1 MNVPAK
7 ANKNNMRKGERTL
20 ENLINQLTS
29 THDKDAQVNF
39 LQEIGKKLLTEYVI
53 KIGDIT
59 IKPLWVEAYYSD
71 TNTGFVDEAVHGN
84 ECQKNQYGALYFHH
98 KTDDQRSGVDIC
110 LSCGNYYLSYL
121 LKYTLVNGIFKSQA
135 QLSRVI
141 RHKLREDDKNVLVR
155 EQNPTEVI
163 VCTKRIRITSSEYKD
178 ADLAIV
184 RDINQRF
191 VTDSG
196 EKKSLPQKIKL
207 LKAYINAVYSDD
219 QTITE
224 EKKADISR
232 RLVGEYWK
240 TLFE

>member
-1 MNVPAK
+1 M
-7 ANKNNMRKGERTL
+7 ED
-20 ENLINQLTS
+20 LINQLTS

-53 KIGDIT
+53 KVGDIT

-135 QLSRVI
+135 QLSSMI
-141 RHKLREDDKNVLVR
+141 PHELRGTAKNVLVK
-155 EQNPTEVI
+155 EQNPAEVM
-163 VCTKRIRITSSEYKD
+163 VCTKRIGIASSAYKD
-178 ADLAIV
+178 EDLAIA

-191 VTDSG
+191 ATESG
-196 EKKSLPQKIKL
+196 EKKSLPQKTEL
-207 LKAYINAVYSDD
+207 LKAYIDAVYSDD
-219 QTITE
+219 QVNTE
-224 EKKADISR
+224 EQKAAISR
-232 RLVGEYWK
+232 KLVGEYWK
-240 TLFE
+240 GLFE

>member
-1 MNVPAK
+1 M
-7 ANKNNMRKGERTL
+7 

-39 LQEIGKKLLTEYVI
+39 LQEIGKKLRTEYVI

-110 LSCGNYYLSYL
+110 LSCSNYYLSYL

-135 QLSRVI
+135 QLSSVI
-141 RHKLREDDKNVLVR
+141 PHELRGTAKNALVK
-155 EQNPTEVI
+155 EQNPAEVM
-163 VCTKRIRITSSEYKD
+163 VCTKRIGIMSSAYKD
-178 ADLAIV
+178 ADLAIA

-196 EKKSLPQKIKL
+196 EKKSLPQKTEL
-207 LKAYINAVYSDD
+207 LKAYIDAVYSDD
-219 QTITE
+219 QISTE
-224 EKKADISR
+224 EQKAAISR
-232 RLVGEYWK
+232 KLVGEYWK
-240 TLFE
+240 GLFE

>member
-1 MNVPAK
+1 M
-7 ANKNNMRKGERTL
+7 

-135 QLSRVI
+135 QLSSMI
-141 RHKLREDDKNVLVR
+141 PHELRGTAKNVLVK
-155 EQNPTEVI
+155 EQNPAEVMI
-163 VCTKRIRITSSEYKD
+163 CTKRIGIMSSAYKD
-178 ADLAIV
+178 ADLAIA

-196 EKKSLPQKIKL
+196 EKKSLPQKTEL
-207 LKAYINAVYSDD
+207 LKAYTDAVYSDD
-219 QTITE
+219 QINTE
-224 EKKADISR
+224 EQKAAISR
-232 RLVGEYWK
+232 KLVGEYWK
-240 TLFE
+240 GLFE

>member
-1 MNVPAK
+1 MK
-7 ANKNNMRKGERTL
+7 
-20 ENLINQLTS
+20 NLINQLTS

-135 QLSRVI
+135 QLSSVI
-141 RHKLREDDKNVLVR
+141 PHELRGTAKNVLVK
-155 EQNPTEVI
+155 EQNPAEVM
-163 VCTKRIRITSSEYKD
+163 VCTKRIGIMSSAYKD
-178 ADLAIV
+178 ADLAIA

-196 EKKSLPQKIKL
+196 EKKSLPQKTEL
-207 LKAYINAVYSDD
+207 LKAYIDAIYSDD
-219 QTITE
+219 QISTE
-224 EKKADISR
+224 EQKAAISR
-232 RLVGEYWK
+232 KLVGEYWK
-240 TLFE
+240 GLFE

>member
-1 MNVPAK
+1 MK
-7 ANKNNMRKGERTL
+7 D
-20 ENLINQLTS
+20 LIIRLTS
-29 THDKDAQVNF
+29 TSDKAVQVKL

-53 KIGDIT
+53 KAGDIT

-135 QLSRVI
+135 QLSSMI
-141 RHKLREDDKNVLVR
+141 PHELRGTAKNVLVK
-155 EQNPTEVI
+155 EQNPAEVM
-163 VCTKRIRITSSEYKD
+163 VCTKRIGIMSSAYKD
-178 ADLAIV
+178 ADLAIA

-196 EKKSLPQKIKL
+196 EKKSLPQKTEL
-207 LKAYINAVYSDD
+207 LKAYIDAVYSDD
-219 QTITE
+219 QINTE
-224 EKKADISR
+224 EQKAAISR
-232 RLVGEYWK
+232 KLVGEYWK
-240 TLFE
+240 GLFE

>member
-1 MNVPAK
+1 M
-7 ANKNNMRKGERTL
+7 ED
-20 ENLINQLTS
+20 LINQLTS

-135 QLSRVI
+135 QLSSVI
-141 RHKLREDDKNVLVR
+141 PHELRGTAKNVLVK
-155 EQNPTEVI
+155 EQNPAEVM
-163 VCTKRIRITSSEYKD
+163 VCTKRIGIMSSAYKD
-178 ADLAIV
+178 ADLAIA

-196 EKKSLPQKIKL
+196 EKKSLPQKTEL
-207 LKAYINAVYSDD
+207 LKAYIDAIYSDD
-219 QTITE
+219 QINTE
-224 EKKADISR
+224 EQKAAISR
-232 RLVGEYWK
+232 KLVGEYWK
-240 TLFE
+240 GLFE

>member
-1 MNVPAK
+1 M
-7 ANKNNMRKGERTL
+7 
-20 ENLINQLTS
+20 ENLINQLTR

-135 QLSRVI
+135 QLSSMI
-141 RHKLREDDKNVLVR
+141 PHELRGTAKNVLVK
-155 EQNPTEVI
+155 EQNPAEVM
-163 VCTKRIRITSSEYKD
+163 VCTKRIGIMSSAYKD

-196 EKKSLPQKIKL
+196 EKKSLPQKTEL
-207 LKAYINAVYSDD
+207 LKAYIDAVYSDD
-219 QTITE
+219 QISTE
-224 EKKADISR
+224 EQKAAISR
-232 RLVGEYWK
+232 KLVGEYWK
-240 TLFE
+240 GLFE

>member
-1 MNVPAK
+1 M
-7 ANKNNMRKGERTL
+7 

-53 KIGDIT
+53 KIGDTT

-135 QLSRVI
+135 QLSSMI
-141 RHKLREDDKNVLVR
+141 PHELRGTAKNILVK
-155 EQNPTEVI
+155 EQNPAEVM
-163 VCTKRIRITSSEYKD
+163 VCTKRIGIMSSAYKD
-178 ADLAIV
+178 ADLAIA

-196 EKKSLPQKIKL
+196 EKKSLPQKTEL
-207 LKAYINAVYSDD
+207 LKAYIDAVYSDD
-219 QTITE
+219 QINTE
-224 EKKADISR
+224 EQKAAISR
-232 RLVGEYWK
+232 KLVGEYWK
-240 TLFE
+240 GLFE

>member
-1 MNVPAK
+1 M
-7 ANKNNMRKGERTL
+7 

-135 QLSRVI
+135 QLSSMI
-141 RHKLREDDKNVLVR
+141 PHGLRGTAKNVLVK
-155 EQNPTEVI
+155 EQNPAEVM
-163 VCTKRIRITSSEYKD
+163 VCTKRIGIMSSAYKD
-178 ADLAIV
+178 ADLAIA

-196 EKKSLPQKIKL
+196 EKKSLPQKTEL
-207 LKAYINAVYSDD
+207 LKAYIDAVYSDG
-219 QTITE
+219 QINTE
-224 EKKADISR
+224 EQKAAISR
-232 RLVGEYWK
+232 KLVGEYWK
-240 TLFE
+240 GLFE

>member
-1 MNVPAK
+1 M
-7 ANKNNMRKGERTL
+7 ED
-20 ENLINQLTS
+20 LINQLTS

-135 QLSRVI
+135 QLSSVI
-141 RHKLREDDKNVLVR
+141 PHELRGTAKNVLVK
-155 EQNPTEVI
+155 EQNPAEVM
-163 VCTKRIRITSSEYKD
+163 VCTKRIGIMSSAYKD
-178 ADLAIV
+178 ADLAIA

-196 EKKSLPQKIKL
+196 EKKSLPQKTEL
-207 LKAYINAVYSDD
+207 LKAYIDAVYSDD
-219 QTITE
+219 QINTE
-224 EKKADISR
+224 EQKAAISR
-232 RLVGEYWK
+232 KLVGEYWK
-240 TLFE
+240 GLFE

>member
-1 MNVPAK
+1 M
-7 ANKNNMRKGERTL
+7 

-135 QLSRVI
+135 QLSSMI
-141 RHKLREDDKNVLVR
+141 PHELRGTAKNVLVK
-155 EQNPTEVI
+155 EQNPAEVM
-163 VCTKRIRITSSEYKD
+163 VCTKRIGIMSSAYKD
-178 ADLAIV
+178 AALAIA

-196 EKKSLPQKIKL
+196 EKKSLPQKTEL
-207 LKAYINAVYSDD
+207 LKAYIDAVYSDD
-219 QTITE
+219 QINTE
-224 EKKADISR
+224 EQKAAISR
-232 RLVGEYWK
+232 KLVGEYWK
-240 TLFE
+240 GLFE

>member
-1 MNVPAK
+1 M
-7 ANKNNMRKGERTL
+7 

-29 THDKDAQVNF
+29 THDKDAQVKL

-135 QLSRVI
+135 QLSSMI
-141 RHKLREDDKNVLVR
+141 PHELRGTAKNILVK
-155 EQNPTEVI
+155 EQNPAEVM
-163 VCTKRIRITSSEYKD
+163 VCTKRIGIMSSAYKD
-178 ADLAIV
+178 ADLAIA

-196 EKKSLPQKIKL
+196 EKKSLPQKTEL
-207 LKAYINAVYSDD
+207 LKAYIDAVYSDD
-219 QTITE
+219 QINTE
-224 EKKADISR
+224 EQKAAISR
-232 RLVGEYWK
+232 KLVGEYWK
-240 TLFE
+240 GLFE

>member
-1 MNVPAK
+1 M
-7 ANKNNMRKGERTL
+7 ED
-20 ENLINQLTS
+20 LINQLTS

-135 QLSRVI
+135 QLSSMI
-141 RHKLREDDKNVLVR
+141 PHELRGTAKNVLVK
-155 EQNPTEVI
+155 EQNPAEVM
-163 VCTKRIRITSSEYKD
+163 VCTKRIGIMSSAYKD

-196 EKKSLPQKIKL
+196 EKKSLPQKTEL
-207 LKAYINAVYSDD
+207 LKAYIDAVYSDD
-219 QTITE
+219 QISTE
-224 EKKADISR
+224 EQKAAISR
-232 RLVGEYWK
+232 KLVGEYWK
-240 TLFE
+240 GLFE

>member
-1 MNVPAK
+1 M
-7 ANKNNMRKGERTL
+7 

-98 KTDDQRSGVDIC
+98 KTDGQRSGVDIC

-135 QLSRVI
+135 QLSSMI
-141 RHKLREDDKNVLVR
+141 PHELRGTAKNVLVK
-155 EQNPTEVI
+155 EQNPAEVMI
-163 VCTKRIRITSSEYKD
+163 CTKRIGIMSSAYKD
-178 ADLAIV
+178 ADLAIA

-196 EKKSLPQKIKL
+196 EKKSLPQKTEL
-207 LKAYINAVYSDD
+207 LKAYIDAVYSDD
-219 QTITE
+219 QINTE
-224 EKKADISR
+224 EQKAAISR
-232 RLVGEYWK
+232 KLVGEYWK
-240 TLFE
+240 GLFE

>member
-1 MNVPAK
+1 M
-7 ANKNNMRKGERTL
+7 

-39 LQEIGKKLLTEYVI
+39 LQQIGKKLLTEYVI

-84 ECQKNQYGALYFHH
+84 ECQKNRYGVLYFHH

-135 QLSRVI
+135 QLSSMI
-141 RHKLREDDKNVLVR
+141 PHELRGTAKNVLVK
-155 EQNPTEVI
+155 EQNPAEVM
-163 VCTKRIRITSSEYKD
+163 VCTKRIGIMSSAYKD
-178 ADLAIV
+178 ADLAIA

-196 EKKSLPQKIKL
+196 EKKSLPQKTEL
-207 LKAYINAVYSDD
+207 LKAYIDAVYSDD
-219 QTITE
+219 QISTE
-224 EKKADISR
+224 EQKAAISR
-232 RLVGEYWK
+232 KLVGEYWK
-240 TLFE
+240 GLFE

>member
-1 MNVPAK
+1 M
-7 ANKNNMRKGERTL
+7 

-29 THDKDAQVNF
+29 THDKDAQVKL

-121 LKYTLVNGIFKSQA
+121 LKYTLVNGVFKSQA
-135 QLSRVI
+135 QLSSMI
-141 RHKLREDDKNVLVR
+141 PHELREDAKNVLVK
-155 EQNPTEVI
+155 EQNPAEVM
-163 VCTKRIRITSSEYKD
+163 VCTKRIGIASSAYKD
-178 ADLAIV
+178 EDLAIA

-191 VTDSG
+191 ATDSG
-196 EKKSLPQKIKL
+196 EKKSLPQKTEL
-207 LKAYINAVYSDD
+207 LKAYIDAVYSDD
-219 QTITE
+219 QVNTE
-224 EKKADISR
+224 EQKAAISR
-232 RLVGEYWK
+232 KLVGEYWK
-240 TLFE
+240 GLFE

>member
-1 MNVPAK
+1 M
-7 ANKNNMRKGERTL
+7 ED
-20 ENLINQLTS
+20 LINQLTS

-53 KIGDIT
+53 KVGDIT

-84 ECQKNQYGALYFHH
+84 ECQKNQYGAPYFHH

-135 QLSRVI
+135 QLSSMI
-141 RHKLREDDKNVLVR
+141 PHELRGTAKNVLVK
-155 EQNPTEVI
+155 EQNPAEVM
-163 VCTKRIRITSSEYKD
+163 VCTKRIGIMSSAYKD
-178 ADLAIV
+178 ADLAIA

-196 EKKSLPQKIKL
+196 EKKSLPQKTEL
-207 LKAYINAVYSDD
+207 LKAYIDAVYSDD
-219 QTITE
+219 QINTE
-224 EKKADISR
+224 EQKAAISR
-232 RLVGEYWK
+232 KLVGEYWK
-240 TLFE
+240 GLFE

>member
-1 MNVPAK
+1 M
-7 ANKNNMRKGERTL
+7 ED
-20 ENLINQLTS
+20 LINQLTS

-135 QLSRVI
+135 QLSSMI
-141 RHKLREDDKNVLVR
+141 PHGLRGPAKNVLVK
-155 EQNPTEVI
+155 EQNPAEVM
-163 VCTKRIRITSSEYKD
+163 VCTKRIGIMSSAYKD

-196 EKKSLPQKIKL
+196 EKKSLPQKTEL
-207 LKAYINAVYSDD
+207 LKAYIDAVYSDD
-219 QTITE
+219 QINTE
-224 EKKADISR
+224 EQKAAISR
-232 RLVGEYWK
+232 KLVGEYWK
-240 TLFE
+240 GLFE

>member
-1 MNVPAK
+1 M
-7 ANKNNMRKGERTL
+7 ED
-20 ENLINQLTS
+20 LINQLTS

-53 KIGDIT
+53 KVGDIT
-59 IKPLWVEAYYSD
+59 IKSLWVEAYYSD

-84 ECQKNQYGALYFHH
+84 ECQKDQYGALYFHH

-135 QLSRVI
+135 QLSSMI
-141 RHKLREDDKNVLVR
+141 PHELRGTAKNVLVK
-155 EQNPTEVI
+155 EQNPAEVM
-163 VCTKRIRITSSEYKD
+163 VCTKRIGIMSSAYKD
-178 ADLAIV
+178 ADMAIA

-196 EKKSLPQKIKL
+196 EKKSLPQKTEL
-207 LKAYINAVYSDD
+207 LKAYIDAVYSDD
-219 QTITE
+219 QINTE
-224 EKKADISR
+224 EQKAAISR
-232 RLVGEYWK
+232 KLVGEYWK
-240 TLFE
+240 GLFE

>member
-1 MNVPAK
+1 MTDLVK
-7 ANKNNMRKGERTL
+7 QL
-20 ENLINQLTS
+20 ENTNEKT
-29 THDKDAQVNF
+29 AQIKI

-135 QLSRVI
+135 QLSSMI
-141 RHKLREDDKNVLVR
+141 PHELRGTAKNVLVK
-155 EQNPTEVI
+155 EQNPAEVMI
-163 VCTKRIRITSSEYKD
+163 CTKRIGIMSSAYKD
-178 ADLAIV
+178 ADLAIA

-196 EKKSLPQKIKL
+196 EKKSLPQKTEL
-207 LKAYINAVYSDD
+207 LKAYIDAVYSDD
-219 QTITE
+219 QINTE
-224 EKKADISR
+224 EQKAAISR
-232 RLVGEYWK
+232 KLVGEYWK
-240 TLFE
+240 GLFE

>member
-1 MNVPAK
+1 MEDLKCLVK
-7 ANKNNMRKGERTL
+7 KL
-20 ENLINQLTS
+20 EQTS
-29 THDKDAQVNF
+29 NEKEQIRL
-39 LQEIGKKLLTEYVI
+39 LQEIGNKLLTEYVI

-135 QLSRVI
+135 QLSSMI
-141 RHKLREDDKNVLVR
+141 PHELRGTAKNVLVK
-155 EQNPTEVI
+155 EQNPAEVM
-163 VCTKRIRITSSEYKD
+163 VCTKRIGIMSSAYKD
-178 ADLAIV
+178 ADLAIA

-196 EKKSLPQKIKL
+196 EKKSLPQKTEL
-207 LKAYINAVYSDD
+207 LKAYIDAVYSDD
-219 QTITE
+219 QINTE
-224 EKKADISR
+224 KQKAAISR
-232 RLVGEYWK
+232 KLVGEYWK
-240 TLFE
+240 GLFE

>member
-1 MNVPAK
+1 M
-7 ANKNNMRKGERTL
+7 ED
-20 ENLINQLTS
+20 LINQLTS

-135 QLSRVI
+135 QLSSVI
-141 RHKLREDDKNVLVR
+141 PHELRGTPKNVLVK
-155 EQNPTEVI
+155 EQNPAEVM
-163 VCTKRIRITSSEYKD
+163 VCTKRIGIMSSAYKD
-178 ADLAIV
+178 ADLAIA

-196 EKKSLPQKIKL
+196 EKKSLPQKTEL
-207 LKAYINAVYSDD
+207 LKAYIDAIYSDD
-219 QTITE
+219 QINTE
-224 EKKADISR
+224 EQKAAISR
-232 RLVGEYWK
+232 KLVGEYWK
-240 TLFE
+240 GLFE

>member
-1 MNVPAK
+1 M
-7 ANKNNMRKGERTL
+7 ED
-20 ENLINQLTS
+20 LINQLTS

-53 KIGDIT
+53 KVGDIT

-135 QLSRVI
+135 QLSSMI
-141 RHKLREDDKNVLVR
+141 PHELRGTAKNVLIK
-155 EQNPTEVI
+155 EQNPAEVM
-163 VCTKRIRITSSEYKD
+163 VCTKRIGIMSSAYKD
-178 ADLAIV
+178 ADLAIA

-196 EKKSLPQKIKL
+196 EKKSLPQKTEL
-207 LKAYINAVYSDD
+207 LKAYIDAVYSDD
-219 QTITE
+219 QINTE
-224 EKKADISR
+224 EQKAAISR
-232 RLVGEYWK
+232 KLVGEYWK
-240 TLFE
+240 GLFE

>member
-1 MNVPAK
+1 M
-7 ANKNNMRKGERTL
+7 

-39 LQEIGKKLLTEYVI
+39 LQEIGKNLLTEYVI

-135 QLSRVI
+135 QLSSMI
-141 RHKLREDDKNVLVR
+141 PHELRGTAKNVLVK
-155 EQNPTEVI
+155 EQNPAEVM
-163 VCTKRIRITSSEYKD
+163 VCTKRIGIMSSAYKD
-178 ADLAIV
+178 ADLAIA

-196 EKKSLPQKIKL
+196 EKKSLPQKTEL
-207 LKAYINAVYSDD
+207 LKAYIDAVYSDD
-219 QTITE
+219 QISTE
-224 EKKADISR
+224 EQKAAISR
-232 RLVGEYWK
+232 KLVGEYWK
-240 TLFE
+240 GLFE

>member
-1 MNVPAK
+1 M
-7 ANKNNMRKGERTL
+7 ED
-20 ENLINQLTS
+20 LINQLTS

-39 LQEIGKKLLTEYVI
+39 LQEIGKKLLTEYAI

-135 QLSRVI
+135 QLSSMI
-141 RHKLREDDKNVLVR
+141 PHELRGTAKNVLVKA
-155 EQNPTEVI
+155 QNPAEVM
-163 VCTKRIRITSSEYKD
+163 VCTKRIGIMSSAYKD
-178 ADLAIV
+178 ADLAIA

-196 EKKSLPQKIKL
+196 EKKSLPQKTEL
-207 LKAYINAVYSDD
+207 LKAYIDAVYSDD
-219 QTITE
+219 QINTE
-224 EKKADISR
+224 EQKAAISR
-232 RLVGEYWK
+232 KLVGEYWK
-240 TLFE
+240 GLFE

>member
-1 MNVPAK
+1 M
-7 ANKNNMRKGERTL
+7 

-84 ECQKNQYGALYFHH
+84 ECQKNQYGALYFH

-135 QLSRVI
+135 QLSSVI
-141 RHKLREDDKNVLVR
+141 PHELRGTAKNVLVK
-155 EQNPTEVI
+155 EQNPAEVM
-163 VCTKRIRITSSEYKD
+163 VCTKRIGIMSSAYKD
-178 ADLAIV
+178 ADLAIA

-196 EKKSLPQKIKL
+196 EKKSLPQKTEL
-207 LKAYINAVYSDD
+207 LKAYIDAVYSDD
-219 QTITE
+219 QISTE
-224 EKKADISR
+224 EQKAAISR
-232 RLVGEYWK
+232 KLVGEYWK
-240 TLFE
+240 GLFE

>member
-1 MNVPAK
+1 M
-7 ANKNNMRKGERTL
+7 

-29 THDKDAQVNF
+29 THDKDAQVKL

-84 ECQKNQYGALYFHH
+84 ECQKNKNRALYLHH
-98 KTDDQRSGVDIC
+98 KTDYQRSGVDIC

-135 QLSRVI
+135 QLSSMI
-141 RHKLREDDKNVLVR
+141 PHELRGTAKNVLVK
-155 EQNPTEVI
+155 EQNPAEVMI
-163 VCTKRIRITSSEYKD
+163 CTKRIGIMSSAYKD
-178 ADLAIV
+178 ADLAIA

-196 EKKSLPQKIKL
+196 EKKSLPQKTEL
-207 LKAYINAVYSDD
+207 LKAYIDAVYSDD
-219 QTITE
+219 QVNTE
-224 EKKADISR
+224 EQKAAISR
-232 RLVGEYWK
+232 KLVGEYWK
-240 TLFE
+240 GLFE

>member
-1 MNVPAK
+1 M
-7 ANKNNMRKGERTL
+7 

-29 THDKDAQVNF
+29 THDKDAQMNF

-135 QLSRVI
+135 QLSSMI
-141 RHKLREDDKNVLVR
+141 PHELRGTAKNVLVK
-155 EQNPTEVI
+155 EQNPAEVM
-163 VCTKRIRITSSEYKD
+163 VCTKRIGIMSSAYKD
-178 ADLAIV
+178 ADLAIA

-196 EKKSLPQKIKL
+196 EKKSSPHKTEL
-207 LKAYINAVYSDD
+207 LKAYIDAVYSDD
-219 QTITE
+219 QINTE
-224 EKKADISR
+224 EQKAAISR
-232 RLVGEYWK
+232 KLVGEYWK
-240 TLFE
+240 GLFE

>member
-1 MNVPAK
+1 M
-7 ANKNNMRKGERTL
+7 

-29 THDKDAQVNF
+29 THDKDAQVKL

-98 KTDDQRSGVDIC
+98 KTDDQHSGVDIC

-135 QLSRVI
+135 QLSSMI
-141 RHKLREDDKNVLVR
+141 PHELRGTAKNVLVK
-155 EQNPTEVI
+155 EQNPAEVM
-163 VCTKRIRITSSEYKD
+163 VCTKRIGIMSSAYKD
-178 ADLAIV
+178 ADLAIA

-196 EKKSLPQKIKL
+196 EKKSLPQKTKL
-207 LKAYINAVYSDD
+207 LKAYIDAVYSDD
-219 QTITE
+219 QINTE
-224 EKKADISR
+224 EQKAAISR
-232 RLVGEYWK
+232 KLVGEYWK
-240 TLFE
+240 GLFE

>member
-1 MNVPAK
+1 M
-7 ANKNNMRKGERTL
+7 

-121 LKYTLVNGIFKSQA
+121 MKYTLVNGIFKSQA
-135 QLSRVI
+135 QLSSVI
-141 RHKLREDDKNVLVR
+141 PHELRGTAKNVLVK
-155 EQNPTEVI
+155 EQNPAEVM
-163 VCTKRIRITSSEYKD
+163 VCTKRIGIMSSAYKD
-178 ADLAIV
+178 ADLAIA

-196 EKKSLPQKIKL
+196 EKKSLPQKTEL
-207 LKAYINAVYSDD
+207 LKAYIDAVYSDD
-219 QTITE
+219 QISTE
-224 EKKADISR
+224 EQKAAISR
-232 RLVGEYWK
+232 KLVGEYWK
-240 TLFE
+240 GLFE

>member
-1 MNVPAK
+1 M
-7 ANKNNMRKGERTL
+7 

-121 LKYTLVNGIFKSQA
+121 LKYTLVNGIFKSKA
-135 QLSRVI
+135 QLSSVI
-141 RHKLREDDKNVLVR
+141 PHELRGTAKNVLVK
-155 EQNPTEVI
+155 EQNPAEVM
-163 VCTKRIRITSSEYKD
+163 VCTKRIGIMSSAYKD
-178 ADLAIV
+178 ADLAIA

-196 EKKSLPQKIKL
+196 EKKSLPQKTEL
-207 LKAYINAVYSDD
+207 LKAYIDAVYSDD
-219 QTITE
+219 QISTE
-224 EKKADISR
+224 EQKAAISR
-232 RLVGEYWK
+232 KLVGEYWK
-240 TLFE
+240 GLFE

>member
-1 MNVPAK
+1 M
-7 ANKNNMRKGERTL
+7 ET
-20 ENLINQLTS
+20 LINQLTS

-135 QLSRVI
+135 QLSSMI
-141 RHKLREDDKNVLVR
+141 PHELRGTAKNVLVK
-155 EQNPTEVI
+155 EQNPAEVM
-163 VCTKRIRITSSEYKD
+163 VCTKRIGTMSSAYKD
-178 ADLAIV
+178 ADLAIA

-196 EKKSLPQKIKL
+196 EKKSLPQKTEL
-207 LKAYINAVYSDD
+207 LKAYIDAVYSDD
-219 QTITE
+219 QISTE
-224 EKKADISR
+224 EQKAAISR
-232 RLVGEYWK
+232 KLVGEYWK
-240 TLFE
+240 GLFE

>member
-1 MNVPAK
+1 M
-7 ANKNNMRKGERTL
+7 

-135 QLSRVI
+135 QLSSVI
-141 RHKLREDDKNVLVR
+141 PHELRGTAKNVLVK
-155 EQNPTEVI
+155 EQNPAEVM
-163 VCTKRIRITSSEYKD
+163 VCTKRIGIMSSAYKD
-178 ADLAIV
+178 ADLAIA

-196 EKKSLPQKIKL
+196 EKKSLPQKTEL
-207 LKAYINAVYSDD
+207 LKAYIDAVYSDD
-219 QTITE
+219 QISTE
-224 EKKADISR
+224 EQKAAISR
-232 RLVGEYWK
+232 KLVGEYWNG
-240 TLFE
+240 LFE